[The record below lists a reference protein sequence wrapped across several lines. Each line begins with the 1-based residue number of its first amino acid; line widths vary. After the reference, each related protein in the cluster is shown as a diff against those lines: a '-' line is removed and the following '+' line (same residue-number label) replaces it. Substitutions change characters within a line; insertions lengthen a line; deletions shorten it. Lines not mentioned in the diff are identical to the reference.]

1 MRWDEVKERLREK
14 IPEGSFS
21 IWIEPITCLREEDGL
36 LELGGHDAFFCSW
49 VREQYL
55 PKIEAVLAEAGQRQ
69 TRVRFRAVGGE
80 SAAAVPDSASQLAL
94 PEVTRRSRTLR
105 ALHPRYTFDEF
116 MVGQCNYLARQASEA
131 IANGDVTFGN
141 CLYIGAGTGLG
152 KSHLSHAVAHHIID
166 TQPHARLH
174 YLTAQQ
180 MTSELVRSLRN
191 NAMEAFKRRFYEECD
206 VLLLDDVHV
215 LAGKNKTQEEL
226 AAVLDVLMESGKRV
240 ILTGA
245 VPPKDIPNLDQRV
258 RSRLSSALIT
268 RINMPDPSTR
278 VRIIRHKAARQGL
291 DLPEPL
297 VEYLADHLH
306 GDIRQIESA
315 IIGIKA
321 KAALSGT
328 SPDLAL
334 VQEVLAGIVSEED
347 HLLTVETIRDFLAR
361 QFKVSVQEL
370 TSRSR
375 KRKVSFPRQVSMYL
389 ARKLTD
395 QPLAEIGRAFNRD
408 HSTVVHAIRVIT
420 EAVSRDATVRGQ
432 VEHLEKRLREGR
444 Y

>member
-1 MRWDEVKERLREK
+1 MRWEEIKERLRER

-21 IWIEPITCLREEDGL
+21 IWIEPITCVREEDGL

-55 PKIEAVLAEAGQRQ
+55 PKIEAVLAEAGRGQV
-69 TRVRFRAVGGE
+69 RVRLRPVQGGE
-80 SAAAVPDSASQLAL
+80 ERAADPEPQLPL

-131 IANGDVTFGN
+131 IANGDVAFGN

-166 TQPHARLH
+166 TQPHTRLH

-191 NAMEAFKRRFYEECD
+191 NTMEAFKRRFYDECD

-268 RINMPDPSTR
+268 RINRPDPPTR
-278 VRIIRHKAARQGL
+278 ERIIRHKAARQGL
-291 DLPEPL
+291 DLPDAL
-297 VEYLADHLH
+297 VGYLADHLH
-306 GDIRQIESA
+306 GDVRQIESA
-315 IIGIKA
+315 VIGIKA
-321 KAALSGT
+321 KAALTGAT
-328 SPDLAL
+328 PDLSL
-334 VQEVLAGIVSEED
+334 VQEVLASIVTEEE

-420 EAVSRDATVRGQ
+420 EAVSRDAAVRGQ